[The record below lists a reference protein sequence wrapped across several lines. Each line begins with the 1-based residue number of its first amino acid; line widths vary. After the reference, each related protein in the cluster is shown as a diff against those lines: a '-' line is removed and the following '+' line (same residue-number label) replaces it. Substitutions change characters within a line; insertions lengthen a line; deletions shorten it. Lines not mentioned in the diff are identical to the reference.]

1 MSWVLNWLSIDQDS
15 LHRRVLHGNNL
26 VVESLKF
33 FVGELILVQD
43 KPVSEHN
50 LQLLRADVRTSVHYL
65 SLVCREICWF
75 CWKLVSMLPINLWH
89 NVLFLLVVLDIVKES
104 DLTNLRRSLSFT
116 HLSLQLL
123 LFLSELLHLVKM
135 SGRHTSHLG
144 LKNEILAC
152 LKKSKVLH

>member
-1 MSWVLNWLSIDQDS
+1 
-15 LHRRVLHGNNL
+15 
-26 VVESLKF
+26 
-33 FVGELILVQD
+33 
-43 KPVSEHN
+43 
-50 LQLLRADVRTSVHYL
+50 
-65 SLVCREICWF
+65 
-75 CWKLVSMLPINLWH
+75 MLPINLWH

-116 HLSLQLL
+116 HLCLQLL

-144 LKNEILAC
+144 LKDEIVAC